1 MNLFIRNISYFWA
14 GGDEPVLEN
23 VSVLVE
29 GSKIAA
35 VGPASELAQ
44 KAGSARSISGEG
56 MIVIP
61 GLVNTHHHFY
71 QTLTRNFPKVQD
83 AELFEWLVNLY
94 PLWAKLT
101 ADDFH
106 LSTTV
111 AALELLKSG
120 CTTAVDHSYLV
131 PAGQSHLFESQVTA
145 AKRAGLRFHLCRG
158 SMSRSK
164 KDGGL
169 PPDSVVQTE
178 AVIMEET
185 DRLVKKV
192 HEAQSGGMTRIVV
205 APCSPF
211 SVTKELMVEAKRYA
225 NKNGLKCHTHLAET
239 HDEDDFCIKMYGCRP
254 FELME
259 QLEWMDNNSFYAHC
273 VHISGTEIPR
283 MAKAQGGVA
292 HCPTSNMRLGSGI
305 APIVEYQKAG
315 VPVSIA
321 VDGSA
326 SNDCS
331 NMMLEVRNALLLQ
344 RVKNGAKCITAK
356 DVLKM
361 ATLGGA
367 KVLGRDDIGL
377 LKAGMEGDLVG
388 FRLDSLRQ
396 AGSSTDPLAAL
407 VFCAA
412 DNVDLSVVHGEL
424 LINDGKFTRFS
435 DDELSE
441 IVRTQN
447 RRSRELYFGK
457 A

>member
-1 MNLFIRNISYFWA
+1 MNLFIKNISHFWA

-23 VSVLVE
+23 VSLLVN

-35 VGPASELAQ
+35 VGRAEELAQ
-44 KAGSARSISGEG
+44 KAGSARTVCGEG
-56 MIVIP
+56 MIVLP

-101 ADDFH
+101 AEDFH
-106 LSTTV
+106 LSTTI
-111 AALELLKSG
+111 ASLELLKSG

-131 PAGQSHLFESQVTA
+131 PEGQANLYERQVDA

-178 AVIMEET
+178 SVIMEET

-192 HEAQSGGMTRIVV
+192 HEAQPGGMVRIVV

-239 HDEDDFCIKMYGCRP
+239 HDEDDFCRKMYGCGP

-259 QLEWMDNNSFYAHC
+259 QLEWMDSNSFYAHC
-273 VHISGTEIPR
+273 VHLSPAEITR
-283 MAKAQGGVA
+283 MSKAQGGVA

-305 APIVEYQKAG
+305 APVVEYHKAG

-344 RVKNGAKCITAK
+344 RVQKGAKCITAK
-356 DVLKM
+356 QVLQM
-361 ATLGGA
+361 ATIGGA
-367 KVLGRDDIGL
+367 KVLGRDDIGM
-377 LKAGMEGDLVG
+377 LKTGFEADLIG

-412 DNVDLSVVHGEL
+412 DSVDLSVVHGEL
-424 LINDGKFTRFS
+424 LIHDGKFTRFS

-441 IVRTQN
+441 IVRLQN
-447 RRSRELYFGK
+447 CRSRELYFGK